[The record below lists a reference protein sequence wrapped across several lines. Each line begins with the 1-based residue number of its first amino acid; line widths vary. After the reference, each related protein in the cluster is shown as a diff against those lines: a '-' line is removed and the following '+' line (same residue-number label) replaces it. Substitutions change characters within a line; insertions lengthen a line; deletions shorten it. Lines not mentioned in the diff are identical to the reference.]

1 MRKARKLTLIVTGA
15 LIVCAA
21 MLLASCD
28 LITITLNRGDSTSAA
43 PGTAAG
49 APAVTPADSSSEDP
63 DPEGAPL
70 DAAQIISLLGG
81 EWVRNEVATVEYFR
95 ARGEAGGKVAVFFGD
110 RTVERSERELTV
122 VKMTESTATP
132 GRYAL
137 VLGDR
142 LDGTGEHAFTLAFS
156 GGGRTLDV
164 DDGEGEVRR
173 FTQLT
178 PGYGTVDPASFAKD
192 RKGAWSASDGD
203 FINFSDEK
211 PVIMFG
217 VWNSGG
223 DFPVA
228 EIKEVRKYSEDH
240 YELTLM
246 SDGDDR
252 GREYVLEFT
261 VSGGGMKFGAIG
273 TPGKDYIFDID
284 RQFPEPVSS
293 SEFMGYVR
301 GIWFGNSDTDDYIV
315 FRMGEGQTIPTLFFG
330 NRRSEGDMGAYAVT
344 ECSGNRRGT
353 HFVIT
358 LGRPENLGD
367 LRTVEADLT
376 GAGRYFTV
384 DLQDGRGEKTYEFY
398 GGEEIIQ
405 ATPETYSRLHP
416 GTYAV
421 RSLTQSYAFLHFYGK
436 DGVTYMIRS
445 TGIELK
451 TYRIITSYTIM
462 GGERDRETKLVMR
475 SAETGQ
481 PEFAYM
487 RYKDDFKTI
496 EFWTGAEAH
505 TYYYYDPDRPY
516 PPDLQ

>member
-21 MLLASCD
+21 MILASCD
-28 LITITLNRGDSTSAA
+28 LITITVNRGDSTSAA

-49 APAVTPADSSSEDP
+49 APEVTSADSSSEDS

-122 VKMTESTATP
+122 VKMTESTVTP

-142 LDGTGEHAFTLAFS
+142 LDGTGEHAFTLTFS
-156 GGGRTLDV
+156 DGGRTLDV

-178 PGYGTVDPASFAKD
+178 PGYETVDPASFAKD

-228 EIKEVRKYSEDH
+228 EIKEVRKYND
-240 YELTLM
+240 
-246 SDGDDR
+246 
-252 GREYVLEFT
+252 
-261 VSGGGMKFGAIG
+261 K
-273 TPGKDYIFDID
+273 
-284 RQFPEPVSS
+284 
-293 SEFMGYVR
+293 
-301 GIWFGNSDTDDYIV
+301 
-315 FRMGEGQTIPTLFFG
+315 
-330 NRRSEGDMGAYAVT
+330 
-344 ECSGNRRGT
+344 
-353 HFVIT
+353 
-358 LGRPENLGD
+358 
-367 LRTVEADLT
+367 
-376 GAGRYFTV
+376 
-384 DLQDGRGEKTYEFY
+384 
-398 GGEEIIQ
+398 
-405 ATPETYSRLHP
+405 
-416 GTYAV
+416 
-421 RSLTQSYAFLHFYGK
+421 
-436 DGVTYMIRS
+436 
-445 TGIELK
+445 
-451 TYRIITSYTIM
+451 
-462 GGERDRETKLVMR
+462 
-475 SAETGQ
+475 
-481 PEFAYM
+481 
-487 RYKDDFKTI
+487 
-496 EFWTGAEAH
+496 
-505 TYYYYDPDRPY
+505 
-516 PPDLQ
+516 